1 MTFGP
6 WLVEQKALAWSHMS
20 EAHRCSEPMS
30 PGRTLPMAKEVM
42 SIPLKSVAKGK
53 TQSRDALIAD
63 RTALPAP
70 GVGFETQVC
79 QVVRQVLHRAAVGR
93 AAMPQALHR
102 TGRR

>member
-1 MTFGP
+1 M
-6 WLVEQKALAWSHMS
+6 VEQKALAWSHMS

-30 PGRTLPMAKEVM
+30 PSRTLSMAKEVM
-42 SIPLKSVAKGK
+42 SIPLKSVAKGI
-53 TQSRDALIAD
+53 THSRDALIAD
-63 RTALPAP
+63 RIALPAP